1 MADLPRYQSLG
12 VQVTDLPKI
21 STAPQQVASQGF
33 SSLSQNLDRMLSYAE
48 DAAVTEAKKQA
59 IKYAVDNPPTR
70 EQLVTAMKEP
80 ESLKVAGAGRIFQ
93 DTYQKALAQS
103 LSTDLQL
110 EASTE
115 LTNITNQ
122 FQVGKLTMQQAKQ
135 KMVDLMD
142 GQSALMV
149 SVSPEVSLS
158 HRGTMATMANTAFK
172 KISDIE
178 RDTFIGI
185 EKAKYETSLNGL
197 SARIEDVIKYQSGS
211 IDPETGKPVDIGLM
225 IAAELKPFA
234 ESVRKLNGDNTF
246 YSKALEISNKAK
258 IGALQALAND
268 KTFAPSPGVAVQK
281 FQSGD
286 FGKLTPIYNSL
297 SQEQKNDLRN
307 KTIGYFSDVQ
317 TARDLG
323 KRAED
328 LANDQ
333 NWRVLSLE
341 LVNPATSMSRREEI
355 TRQGVRMGKVPV
367 MEAGR
372 YMSPIEGPGNSK
384 LHGELMDMVQRQII
398 KKQADVIQYQDQLS
412 PAQYTILSN
421 AVNSD
426 QGKEADA
433 MLRRRAGT
441 KDNMFATQ
449 DNRAVETKLFAMQL
463 IELQTYTLDAN
474 GVKVF
479 KTPVEAAESAIKR
492 FDADKDN
499 TKKAQKQ
506 EAAATAIETT
516 LKAKGITMPTNVPV
530 DQIDFTQYKSLSK
543 DLIDELRK
551 QQEEIKKNRIN

>member
-12 VQVTDLPKI
+12 VQVADLPRI
-21 STAPQQVASQGF
+21 STAPQQAASQGL

-59 IKYAVDNPPTR
+59 IKYAVENPPTR
-70 EQLVTAMKEP
+70 EQLMTAMKEP
-80 ESLKVAGAGRIFQ
+80 ETLKVKGAGPVFQ
-93 DTYQKALAQS
+93 ETYQKALAQS

-110 EASTE
+110 EASAE

-135 KMVDLMD
+135 KMIDLMD

-158 HRGTMATMANTAFK
+158 HRGTMATMANTVFK

-197 SARIEDVIKYQSGS
+197 TARIEDVIKYQSGS
-211 IDPETGKPVDIGLM
+211 IDPQTGKPVDIGLM
-225 IAAELKPFA
+225 IAAEMKPFA
-234 ESVRKLNGDNTF
+234 ESVRKLNGDNTY

-268 KTFAPSPGVAVQK
+268 KTFAPTPGAAVQK

-317 TARDLG
+317 TARDIN

-328 LANDQ
+328 NANDQ
-333 NWRVLSLE
+333 SWRVLSLE
-341 LVNPATSMSRREEI
+341 LVNPATSMARREEI
-355 TRQGVRMGKVPV
+355 TKIGVRMGKVNP
-367 MEAGR
+367 MEAGK
-372 YMSPIEGPGNSK
+372 YMAPVEGPGNSTLYGQLIDQVNRK
-384 LHGELMDMVQRQII
+384 LITSTEGAVR
-398 KKQADVIQYQDQLS
+398 YQDQLS
-412 PAQYTILSN
+412 AHQYTSLVN
-421 AVNSD
+421 AINSD
-426 QGKEADA
+426 QGKDADS
-433 MLRRRAGT
+433 MIRRRAGT
-441 KDNMFATQ
+441 KDNIFATQ
-449 DNRAVETKLFAMQL
+449 DNRAIETRLLSMYTT
-463 IELQTYTLDAN
+463 ELQTYTLDPN
-474 GVKVF
+474 GVKVY

-492 FDADKDN
+492 YDSDK
-499 TKKAQKQ
+499 TVIEKAKKQ
-506 EAAATAIETT
+506 EDAKVAIQTA
-516 LKAKGITMPTNVPV
+516 LKERGITMPTNLPV
-530 DQIDFTQYKSLSK
+530 DQIDFTQYKSLNK
-543 DLIDELRK
+543 DLIDELK
-551 QQEEIKKNRIN
+551 KKQEEYRQNQTR

>member
-12 VQVTDLPKI
+12 VQVADLPRI

-33 SSLSQNLDRMLSYAE
+33 ASLSQNLDRMLSYAE
-48 DAAVTEAKKQA
+48 DAATTEAKKQA
-59 IKYAVDNPPTR
+59 IKYAVENPPTR

-80 ESLKVAGAGRIFQ
+80 ESLKVAGAGRVFQ

-178 RDTFIGI
+178 RDTYIGI
-185 EKAKYETSLNGL
+185 EKAKYDTSLNGL

-225 IAAELKPFA
+225 IAAEMKPFA
-234 ESVRKLNGDNTF
+234 ESVRKLNGDNTY

-281 FQSGD
+281 FQTGD

-317 TARDLG
+317 TARDLA

-341 LVNPATSMSRREEI
+341 LVNPATSMARRQEI
-355 TRQGVRMGKVPV
+355 TNQGVRMGKVPV
-367 MEAGR
+367 LEAGK
-372 YMSPIEGPGNSK
+372 YMAPVEGPGNSTLYGQLIDQVNRK
-384 LHGELMDMVQRQII
+384 LITSTENAVQFQS
-398 KKQADVIQYQDQLS
+398 QLS
-412 PAQYTILSN
+412 AHQYSSLITAI
-421 AVNSD
+421 NSD
-426 QGKEADA
+426 QGKDADS

-441 KDNMFATQ
+441 KDNLFATQ
-449 DNRAVETKLFAMQL
+449 DNRAIETKLLSMYTT
-463 IELQTYTLDAN
+463 ELQKFVTN
-474 GVKVF
+474 EVGEKVY
-479 KTPVEAAESAIKR
+479 KTPVEAAESAIKLY
-492 FDADKDN
+492 DSDKTN
-499 TKKAQKQ
+499 TEKTAKQ
-506 EAAATAIETT
+506 ESARVSIETT
-516 LKAKGITMPTNVPV
+516 LKLKGITMPTNVPV

>member
-1 MADLPRYQSLG
+1 MADLPRYQTMG
-12 VQVTDLPKI
+12 VQVADLPKI

-33 SSLSQNLDRMLSYAE
+33 ASLSQNLDRMLSYAE
-48 DAAVTEAKKQA
+48 DAATTEAKKQA
-59 IKYAVDNPPTR
+59 VKYAVENPPTR
-70 EQLVTAMKEP
+70 EQLMTAMKEP
-80 ESLKVAGAGRIFQ
+80 ESLKVAGAGRVFQ

-110 EASTE
+110 EASSE

-122 FQVGKLTMQQAKQ
+122 FQVGKLSMQEARQ

-149 SVSPEVSLS
+149 SVNPETSIS
-158 HRGTMATMANTAFK
+158 HRGTLATMANTVFK

-197 SARIEDVIKYQSGS
+197 TARIEDVIKYQSGS

-225 IAAELKPFA
+225 IAAEMKPFA
-234 ESVRKLNGDNTF
+234 ESVRKLNGDNT
-246 YSKALEISNKAK
+246 YYTKALEISNKAK

-286 FGKLTPIYNSL
+286 FGNLTPIYNSL

-328 LANDQ
+328 NANDQ

-355 TRQGVRMGKVPV
+355 TRQGVRMGKVNV
-367 MEAGR
+367 MESGK
-372 YMSPIEGPGNSK
+372 YMAPVEGPGNSTLYGQLIDQVNRK
-384 LHGELMDMVQRQII
+384 LITSTEGAV
-398 KKQADVIQYQDQLS
+398 KFQDQLS
-412 PAQYTILSN
+412 AHQYSSLVTAI
-421 AVNSD
+421 NSD
-426 QGKEADA
+426 QGKDADS
-433 MLRRRAGT
+433 MIRRRAGT

-449 DNRAVETKLFAMQL
+449 DNRAVETKLLSMYTT
-463 IELQTYTLDAN
+463 ELQTYTLDPN
-474 GVKVF
+474 GVKVY
-479 KTPVEAAESAIKR
+479 KTPVEAAEATIRR

-499 TKKAQKQ
+499 TKKTQKQ
-506 EAAATAIETT
+506 EAATTAIETT

-543 DLIDELRK
+543 DLIDELKK

>member
-1 MADLPRYQSLG
+1 MADLPRYQSMG
-12 VQVTDLPKI
+12 VQVADLPKI
-21 STAPQQVASQGF
+21 STAPQQVAAQGF

-48 DAAVTEAKKQA
+48 DAATTEAKKQA
-59 IKYAVDNPPTR
+59 IKYAVENPPTR
-70 EQLVTAMKEP
+70 EQLMTAMKEP
-80 ESLKVAGAGRIFQ
+80 ETLKVAGAGRVFQ

-110 EASTE
+110 EASSE

-122 FQVGKLTMQQAKQ
+122 FQVGKLTMQQARQ

-149 SVSPEVSLS
+149 SVSPETSIS
-158 HRGTMATMANTAFK
+158 HRGTLATMSNTVFK

-211 IDPETGKPVDIGLM
+211 IDPQTGQPVDIGLM
-225 IAAELKPFA
+225 IAAEMKPFA
-234 ESVRKLNGDNTF
+234 ESVRKLNGDNT
-246 YSKALEISNKAK
+246 YYTKALEISNKAK
-258 IGALQALAND
+258 VGALQALAND

-297 SQEQKNDLRN
+297 SQEQKNDLRG

-341 LVNPATSMSRREEI
+341 LVNPSTSMARREEI
-355 TRQGVRMGKVPV
+355 TRQGVRMGKVNV

-426 QGKEADA
+426 QGKEADK
-433 MLRRRAGT
+433 MLRLRAGT

-449 DNRAVETKLFAMQL
+449 DNRAVETKLFSMQL

-474 GVKVF
+474 GVKVY
-479 KTPVEAAESAIKR
+479 KTPVEAAESAIRR

-499 TKKAQKQ
+499 TKKLAAQNESKTQ
-506 EAAATAIETT
+506 IEGA
-516 LKAKGITMPTNVPV
+516 LKAKGIVMPTNLPI
-530 DQIDFTQYKSLSK
+530 DQIDFTQYKSLSQGE
-543 DLIDELRK
+543 IDALK
-551 QQEEIKKNRIN
+551 QIQNDYKKNQIK